1 MILSSFLLCWM
12 TYFGLFLVY
21 FLSLFFSFF
30 FCTRWNS
37 YFSNL
42 MKKNERE
49 VYFLTLHIRKYLYYS
64 IIVIST
70 RLDRNK
76 FPSECY
82 RHFSK
87 GVCFQSD
94 CWKICSHLQPPIFVQ
109 VYSFPLFWSLYK
121 LVIPLCWALLQSLHL
136 KILVIHFQE
145 FFLNYF
151 LNDFLLSVFI
161 IFFFPRTPIIWM

>member
-1 MILSSFLLCWM
+1 MTLSSSLLYWM

-42 MKKNERE
+42 MEKNERE
-49 VYFLTLHIRKYLYYS
+49 LYFLTLHVQKYLYYS
-64 IIVIST
+64 IIVIYT

-94 CWKICSHLQPPIFVQ
+94 CWKTCSHLQPLIFIQ

-121 LVIPLCWALLQSLHL
+121 LVIPLCWALAAFISKNSCHPFPG
-136 KILVIHFQE
+136 I
-145 FFLNYF
+145 FLELFSWWFSPFCFCY
-151 LNDFLLSVFI
+151 L
-161 IFFFPRTPIIWM
+161 FFFS